1 MLYVAIVLLLLS
13 LFFSFYQKEGYESRN
28 DILMVVAR
36 YNERLEWLKDEPF
49 SKYKVLVYNKGINED
64 FYNVGE
70 VENLPNVGRE
80 GHTYLYHIVKH
91 YDNLN
96 DITIFFPGSLN
107 LPHKLEKG
115 LKTIREIEKTKQAVC
130 VTDSTDVDSLYDF
143 TISNYASTSN
153 ENLSMNDES
162 NLELAS
168 IRPFGEW
175 SKSKFKPNA
184 HTHFSNHGILSVSKK
199 DVYQRPKSFYEDLLE
214 ELSHTS
220 NPEVGHYV
228 ERSWQPIF
236 LMKETIL
243 LKN

>member
-36 YNERLEWLKDEPF
+36 YNERLEWLKYEPF

-64 FYNVGE
+64 FYNPGE
-70 VENLPNVGRE
+70 VETLPNVGRE

-107 LPHKLEKG
+107 LHNKIEKG
-115 LKTIREIEKTKQAVC
+115 IKTVLEIEKTNKAVY
-130 VTDSTDVDSLYDF
+130 VTDSKDISSLYDF
-143 TISNYASTSN
+143 TITNYASTSE
-153 ENLSMNDES
+153 ENLSLNDES
-162 NLELAS
+162 KLELAR

-175 SKSKFKPNA
+175 SKSKFKNNS
-184 HTHFSNHGILSVSKK
+184 HTHYSNHGVLSVSKK

-220 NPEVGHYV
+220 SPEVGHYV

-236 LMKETIL
+236 LMKDTL
-243 LKN
+243 LL